1 MLIDI
6 LIVVAVIVV
15 LFIIFVATRPADFTT
30 TRTQL
35 MDAPPG
41 APFEQVN
48 NFHNWDAWSPW
59 AKMDPTM
66 KKTYD
71 GSPAGVGAMYAWE
84 GNSKVGSGKMNITE
98 SQPGQRVV
106 INLAFQKPFK
116 ANNTAVF
123 KFEPRDGQTSVT
135 WSMSGKKNF
144 LFKMFGLIMNM
155 DDMVGKDFAK
165 GLASMKSIVESK

>member
-1 MLIDI
+1 MLMYV
-6 LIVVAVIVV
+6 LGGVAVLIV
-15 LFIIFVATRPADFTT
+15 LFILFVASRPSAFTI

-48 NFHNWDAWSPW
+48 DFHNWDGWSPW

-66 KKTYD
+66 KKTFD
-71 GSPAGVGAMYAWE
+71 GSPAGVGAIYTWE
-84 GNSKVGSGKMNITE
+84 GDNKVGSGKMNITE

-106 INLAFQKPFK
+106 INLEFLKPFK
-116 ANNTAVF
+116 ANNVANFT
-123 KFEPRDGQTSVT
+123 FEPRDGQTNVT

-144 LFKMFGLIMNM
+144 MFKMVGLFMNM

-165 GLASMKSIVESK
+165 GLASMKTIVEAK